1 MRNNNY
7 DSTVA
12 RAALPE
18 IMLVEDAALAL
29 HLTPSATRKA
39 IQRGALGR
47 WGRVGRRLFTTRERL
62 LTAISATCGDQRRE
76 EVRHGRS

>member
-1 MRNNNY
+1 M
-7 DSTVA
+7 DTHHIQSTVA

-29 HLTPSATRKA
+29 NLTPSATRKA

-47 WGRVGRRLFTTRERL
+47 WRRVGRRLLTTRETL
-62 LTAISATCGDQRRE
+62 LAVISATCSEQPRE
-76 EVRHGRS
+76 EVRHGRA